1 MRSQRVREL
10 ESQRVRAVA
19 EVSMSG
25 EEELGALGGA
35 DGALGGGVHSP
46 DAEGLPE
53 GGEVWVS
60 KLGVSFVAGVLPGLA
75 GRGPWGQA
83 WLGQGFAHRRP

>member
-1 MRSQRVREL
+1 
-10 ESQRVRAVA
+10 
-19 EVSMSG
+19 MSG

-46 DAEGLPE
+46 DAEGLGPE

-75 GRGPWGQA
+75 GVSAEMMQRAMGASAVGTGLCA
-83 WLGQGFAHRRP
+83 

>member
-1 MRSQRVREL
+1 
-10 ESQRVRAVA
+10 
-19 EVSMSG
+19 MSG

-46 DAEGLPE
+46 DAEGLGAE

-60 KLGVSFVAGVLPGLA
+60 KFGVPFVAGSVARLGGQRAMGASAVGTGLCA
-75 GRGPWGQA
+75 
-83 WLGQGFAHRRP
+83 